1 MGAMQFKVQSD
12 NPSKCFVCAKKQTNK
27 KQNLYLK

>member
-12 NPSKCFVCAKKQTNK
+12 NPSKCFVCAKKTPNII
-27 KQNLYLK
+27 YI